1 MFLKENAFRTK
12 MICIFIA
19 ILLTS
24 AMMTSQAAFSQTGLK
39 GNAGHN
45 NHPGISEAGDT
56 KYQFQLAIGNFLEQ
70 NILMDTVLTDTRFQ
84 FPYELDGPETYR
96 WRVRVV
102 GDFEGPWSISSFQT
116 QGPVSTEVEGEL
128 PVTYILSQN
137 YPNPFNPTTVIEY
150 ALPVRSHVTL
160 HVYDLLGRQI
170 RILVDSEMQ
179 EGYHRAVFDMGD
191 LSSGV
196 YLYRLEADPADGSN
210 LDKYVR
216 TRYMT
221 IIK

>member
-1 MFLKENAFRTK
+1 M
-12 MICIFIA
+12 A

-24 AMMTSQAAFSQTGLK
+24 ALMISQAAFSQTGVT
-39 GNAGHN
+39 GNADQN
-45 NHPGISEAGDT
+45 DHPGVSQTGET

-70 NILMDTVLTDTRFQ
+70 NIIMDTVLTDTRLT
-84 FPYELDGPETYR
+84 FPRELDGPETYR

-102 GDFEGPWSISSFQT
+102 GDSEGPWTTSTFRT
-116 QGPVSTEVEGEL
+116 RRPVSVEEEGEV
-128 PVTYILSQN
+128 PAAYVLSQN

-160 HVYDLLGRQI
+160 QVYDILGRQI
-170 RILVDSEMQ
+170 RMLVDSEMQ
-179 EGYHRAVFDMGD
+179 EGYHRAVFEVGD

-196 YLYRLEADPADGSN
+196 YLYRLEADPSDGSS
-210 LDKYVR
+210 LGKYVR